1 MPCFTQPNLT
11 QQQRNAMQDAITRLE
26 RSLAAGMAQ
35 VVIGAN
41 GAIAFKGIWRRDGV
55 ADVCAYRALQAANSA
70 ALRRAVARAEVVA
83 GRQVNPQAVA
93 AGVHSH
99 DGGAS
104 WHAGH

>member
-1 MPCFTQPNLT
+1 MPCLTQPNLT
-11 QQQRNAMQDAITRLE
+11 QQQRNAMQEAIARLE
-26 RSLAAGMAQ
+26 RSLTAGMAQ

-41 GAIAFKGIWRRDGV
+41 GAVAFKGIWRCDGV
-55 ADVCAYRALQAANSA
+55 TDVCAYRALQAANSA